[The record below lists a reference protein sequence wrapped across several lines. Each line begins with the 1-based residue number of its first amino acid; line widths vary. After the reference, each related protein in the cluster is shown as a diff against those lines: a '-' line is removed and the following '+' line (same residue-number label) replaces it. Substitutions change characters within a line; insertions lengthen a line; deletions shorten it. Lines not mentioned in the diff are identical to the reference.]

1 MLAGLLALGGILLP
15 PAARAAEEV
24 PYVQT
29 PQPVVDGMLM
39 LGRVSKGDRI
49 IDLGS
54 GDGRIVIG
62 AARRGASGFGVDL
75 DTRLV
80 ELATAR
86 AREAG
91 VADRVRFLA
100 QDLYKT
106 DLRGASVITMY
117 LLPDVNL
124 ELRPRLLAELKP
136 GTRIVSH
143 DFDMGDWR
151 PDEEIVV
158 PAPGK
163 KVGIGQTSRIMLWWI
178 PASIGGRWSGTLGS
192 GATAQP
198 VELDIEQRFQ
208 AVRVAARV
216 AGRDVP
222 VERARLLGA
231 DLSFG
236 LGGRGVALAA
246 DGNRLVGEALAG
258 ESRLPITLVRRAP

>member
-1 MLAGLLALGGILLP
+1 MAGALALGALLP
-15 PAARAAEEV
+15 PLAARAAEEV

-39 LGRVSKGDRI
+39 LGRVAKGDRI

-80 ELATAR
+80 ELANAR

-91 VADRVRFLA
+91 VADRARFLA

-106 DLRGASVITMY
+106 DLRGATVITMY

-178 PASIGGRWSGTLGS
+178 PASVAGRWSGTLGT

-198 VELDIEQRFQ
+198 VELDVEQRFQ
-208 AVRVAARV
+208 AVRMTARV

-222 VERARLLGA
+222 VERARLVGA

-236 LGGRGVALAA
+236 MGGKGVALSV
-246 DGNRLVGEALAG
+246 DGARLVGEALDGDA
-258 ESRLPITLVRRAP
+258 RLPLRLARRAP